1 MASREVAPRRV
12 TSPVGVRDGSPRGPL
27 CRWEG
32 LARSLFRD
40 HSVVWGPAKDGDK
53 IKIKIALDGCFNLKT
68 SCGDLEVL
76 QRFLFCLMIF
86 FAHKGK

>member
-12 TSPVGVRDGSPRGPL
+12 TSPVGVRDESPRGPL

-40 HSVVWGPAKDGDK
+40 HSVVWGPAKDGDF
-53 IKIKIALDGCFNLKT
+53 IYF
-68 SCGDLEVL
+68 
-76 QRFLFCLMIF
+76 FLSL
-86 FAHKGK
+86 